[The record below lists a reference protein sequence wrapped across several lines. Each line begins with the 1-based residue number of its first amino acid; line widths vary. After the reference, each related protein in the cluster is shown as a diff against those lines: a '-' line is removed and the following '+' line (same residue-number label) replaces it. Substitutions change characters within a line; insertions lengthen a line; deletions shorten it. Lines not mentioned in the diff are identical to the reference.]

1 MLGGLS
7 EIQTWIRY
15 ACENIDCCYY
25 KKKIVRQLVNKN
37 SQITGNEEIGM
48 KDYSV
53 ILHLID
59 QIIEL

>member
-37 SQITGNEEIGM
+37 SQITGNE
-48 KDYSV
+48 V
-53 ILHLID
+53 
-59 QIIEL
+59 